1 MGCLDFYPADQGI
14 PPFPGA
20 VLKEAHF
27 TMVAIRDINDRS
39 REIFRGIVETYL
51 ETGEPVGSRYLSRHL
66 GVDLSAASIRNVMS
80 DLESLGLLFSPHTS
94 AGRIPTDA
102 GLRMFV
108 DGLLQVG
115 VLSEDEQSQ
124 IETQITQSNKGAGS
138 VEEALREASMLLSGL
153 SRCAGLVLAP
163 KTESRLKHVEF
174 VPMDARRALVVMVT
188 EDGSVEN
195 RVIDLPQGLPPSAL
209 QEATNFLNAKLR
221 GLSVADARRRLQA
234 EIEQTRREISELTS
248 RIVEEGF
255 ATWSGAGA
263 GAPASGPDALLS
275 RSLIVTGQSRLLD
288 DVTAMEDLER
298 VRLLFEE
305 LENKTDVV
313 QLLGLAEEAEGVKL
327 FIGSETK
334 LFGLSG
340 SSVVV
345 KPFRDQDRQIVGVIG
360 VIGPTRLNYARIIP
374 MVDYTAGV
382 VSRLLSRG
390 PLS

>member
-1 MGCLDFYPADQGI
+1 
-14 PPFPGA
+14 
-20 VLKEAHF
+20 
-27 TMVAIRDINDRS
+27 MVAVKDLNDRS

-51 ETGEPVGSRYLSRHL
+51 ETGEPVGSRFLSRYL
-66 GVDLSAASIRNVMS
+66 GVDLSPASIRNVMS
-80 DLESLGLLFSPHTS
+80 DLEALGLLFSPHTS
-94 AGRIPTDA
+94 AGRLPTDA

-115 VLSEDEQSQ
+115 VLSDDEQRQIESQ
-124 IETQITQSNKGAGS
+124 ITHSNSGS
-138 VEEALREASMLLSGL
+138 ASVADALREASQLLSGL

-163 KTESRLKHVEF
+163 KTDSLVKHIEF
-174 VPMDARRALVVMVT
+174 VPMDEARALVVLVT
-188 EDGSVEN
+188 EDGTVEN
-195 RVIDLPQGLPPSAL
+195 RVIDVPPGLPSSAL
-209 QEATNFLNAKLR
+209 REATNFLNAKLR
-221 GLSVADARRRLQA
+221 GMTVTEARRLLKL
-234 EIEQTRREISELTS
+234 EIEQTRREISDLTT
-248 RIVEEGF
+248 RIVEAGL
-255 ATWSGAGA
+255 ATWSGARGT
-263 GAPASGPDALLS
+263 GGGGPLPDADFLS

-305 LENKTDVV
+305 LENKNDIV
-313 QLLGLAEEAEGVKL
+313 QLLGLAEEAEGVRL

-345 KPFRDQDRQIVGVIG
+345 SPFRDEDRRIVGVIG

-382 VSRLLSRG
+382 VSRLLNKGR
-390 PLS
+390 LS

>member
-1 MGCLDFYPADQGI
+1 
-14 PPFPGA
+14 
-20 VLKEAHF
+20 
-27 TMVAIRDINDRS
+27 MVAIKDINDRS

-51 ETGEPVGSRYLSRHL
+51 ETGEPVGSRYLSRNL

-115 VLSEDEQSQ
+115 ILSEDEQSQ
-124 IETQITQSNKGAGS
+124 IETQITQSNQGAGS
-138 VEEALREASMLLSGL
+138 VEDALREASMLLSGL

-248 RIVEEGF
+248 RIVDEGF
-255 ATWSGAGA
+255 ATWSGA